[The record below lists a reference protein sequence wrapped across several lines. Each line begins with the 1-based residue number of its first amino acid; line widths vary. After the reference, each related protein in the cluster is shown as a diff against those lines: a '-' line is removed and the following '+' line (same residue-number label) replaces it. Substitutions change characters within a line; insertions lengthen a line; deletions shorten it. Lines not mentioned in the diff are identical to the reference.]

1 MKTETL
7 PYRRIMQVNKM
18 KKSIKFLHFAA
29 GAAMCAF
36 LLTNSA
42 EPGVLKNIFCVNA
55 NAAAKITAENITAPE
70 GELSLGSSFG
80 FGGVIKTNSEEVNI
94 TKVYGGIYKAD
105 GKSKV
110 IYCEDI
116 ADSSEYDL
124 KTKFDESI
132 AFNELPKGKYTYI
145 IRVKDSSGNRTEIV
159 KTSFSVVDN
168 SKLPSAAETAEM
180 SLPPDKF
187 PKGSEFAVRGII
199 SSTYAIAKIKGGV
212 YKANGKIKVLYFE
225 DSPNI
230 NQYDMQTA
238 FDNNLSFAG
247 LEKGEYIYKIVIKDA
262 RGEEITAAN
271 KKFSVVEAASAPS
284 AIEAYGASYPTDVI
298 PQGRGFW
305 IKGTIWSAHE
315 LKKVWAGVYNKDGS
329 PTACVVNLKADG
341 NVFDLKQADDLLLFN
356 ELDEGEYIYKVTAED
371 KNGYRKKLINS
382 SFKLDTARDT
392 NTPYVMTGIDVSS
405 HQSDIDWEKVKESGI
420 DFVILRAGKTSIT
433 DANYSDDSYFEK
445 NYDKAKAAGL
455 KVGVYIYTSAFNKT
469 EMENNISDLLN
480 TLDGKELELP
490 VYIDIETDQRQKA
503 PGKKAM
509 TEIAEY
515 GCSLIEKGGYKAGVY
530 ANRIYFTD
538 FLDAAVLKNDGYE
551 IWYALYPEDPS
562 GYNFSEFGNIWQYC
576 SDGTVNGIT
585 GNVDMDL
592 CYVELS

>member
-1 MKTETL
+1 MIT
-7 PYRRIMQVNKM
+7 I
-18 KKSIKFLHFAA
+18 KKNDILRFAA
-29 GAAMCAF
+29 GAAMCTF
-36 LLTNSA
+36 LLTNTT
-42 EPGVLKNIFCVNA
+42 EPNGLKNVFCVDV
-55 NAAAKITAENITAPE
+55 NAAAKIAAENISAPE
-70 GELSLGSSFG
+70 GDFSLGKSFG
-80 FGGVIKTNSEEVNI
+80 FGGVIKTNSEELHI
-94 TKVYGGIYKAD
+94 TKVYGGIYKSD

-110 IYCEDI
+110 IYCEDT

-145 IRVKDSSGNRTEIV
+145 IRVKDSSGNRTEVV

-180 SLPPDKF
+180 SLPPNKY

-199 SSTYAIAKIKGGV
+199 SSTHNITKIKGGV
-212 YKANGKIKVLYFE
+212 YKADGKTKVLYFE

-230 NQYDMQTA
+230 NQYDMQTV
-238 FDNNLSFAG
+238 FDEKLSFAA
-247 LEKGEYIYKIVIKDA
+247 LETGEYVYKIIIKDA
-262 RGEEITAAN
+262 RGEEITIAN
-271 KKFSVVEAASAPS
+271 KKFSVVETASAPS
-284 AIEAYGASYPTDVI
+284 VIETYSATYPTDVI

-305 IKGTIWSAHE
+305 VKGTVWSAHE

-329 PTACVVNLKADG
+329 PTACVVNLEADG

-356 ELDEGEYIYKVTAED
+356 ELGEGEYIYIVTAED
-371 KNGYRKKLINS
+371 KNGYRKNLINS
-382 SFKLDTARDT
+382 SFKLDTAQDT

-405 HQSDIDWEKVKESGI
+405 HQSEIDWKKVKESGI
-420 DFVILRAGKTSIT
+420 DFVILRAGKTSIS
-433 DANYSDDSYFEK
+433 DADYSDDSYFEK
-445 NYDKAKAAGL
+445 NYDGAKAAGL
-455 KVGVYIYTSAFNKT
+455 KVGAYIYTSAFNKT
-469 EMENNISDLLN
+469 EMENNISDLLK
-480 TLDGKELELP
+480 TLGGKEFELP

-509 TEIAEY
+509 TEIVKY

-538 FLDAAVLKNDGYE
+538 FLDAAELKNEGYE

-562 GYNFSEFGNIWQYC
+562 EYNFSEFGNIWQYC
-576 SDGTVNGIT
+576 SDGIVGGIA
-585 GNVDMDL
+585 GNEVDMNYSYIDF
-592 CYVELS
+592 E